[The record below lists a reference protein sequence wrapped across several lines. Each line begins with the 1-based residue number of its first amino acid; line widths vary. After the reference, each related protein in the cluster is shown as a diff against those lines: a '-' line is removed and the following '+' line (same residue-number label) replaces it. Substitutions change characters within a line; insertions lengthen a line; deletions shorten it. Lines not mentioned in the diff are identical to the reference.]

1 MHFADEAHIT
11 VTSGNGGN
19 GAVSYRREKF
29 IPKGGPDGGNGGKG
43 GSIYLIA
50 DSNLNTLVNFVSRKH
65 YKAPHGEPGGGN
77 HRFGKQ
83 GEDVV
88 LKVPVGTLVFDA
100 ETQEK
105 VADLKKEGQTVLV
118 AQGGIGG
125 KGNANFKSSKRQTP
139 DFGELGE
146 PGEEKEIHL
155 ELKLIAEIAIIG
167 YPSVGKSTLISRI
180 SNAKP
185 KIADYPF
192 TTLVPNLGVVKVGET
207 DFVVADIPGLIEG
220 AHEGKGLG
228 DAFLKHIE
236 RAHFLL
242 HLLDV
247 TEENPWENYEK
258 LNRELE
264 LYSQNLAQKPQ
275 LIVFSKV
282 DATIPEIREELT
294 KQFQK
299 KLGKNTPLLFISSVS
314 GEGIDSLLYKLK
326 EEVLKLR
333 QAPPEA
339 PEKKDEEDYK
349 IFRPHEKDSGNTR
362 DYHIEKT
369 EKGFEI
375 HGKRLEQLAIMTD
388 MTKKGGI
395 YRMHDILE
403 KVGAYRE
410 MKKLGGEQGDKIV
423 IGEREFEMRGDMS

>member
-19 GAVSYRREKF
+19 GAVSYRREKY
-29 IPKGGPDGGNGGKG
+29 IAKGGPNGGNGGKG
-43 GSIYLIA
+43 GSVYLIA

-65 YKAPHGEPGGGN
+65 YKAPHGQPGSDN
-77 HRFGKQ
+77 HKFGKQ
-83 GEDVV
+83 GEDVE
-88 LKVPVGTLVFDA
+88 LKVPVGTLVFDG
-100 ETQEK
+100 ETQEQI
-105 VADLKKEGQTVLV
+105 ADLTRVGQKVLI
-118 AQGGIGG
+118 AKGGIGG
-125 KGNANFKSSKRQTP
+125 KGNANFKSSTRQTP
-139 DFGELGE
+139 DFAELGE

-192 TTLVPNLGVVKVGET
+192 TTLVPNLGVVKVDET

-220 AHEGKGLG
+220 AHEGRGLG

-247 TEENPWENYEK
+247 NEEDPWENYVK

-264 LYSQNLAQKPQ
+264 LYSEKLAKKPQ
-275 LIVFSKV
+275 LIAFSKV
-282 DATIPEIREELT
+282 DATIPEIRDELT
-294 KQFQK
+294 NQFEE
-299 KLGKNTPLLFISSVS
+299 KLGKDTPLLFISSVS
-314 GEGIDSLLYKLK
+314 GEEIDSLLYKLK

-333 QAPPEA
+333 AKTPQLS
-339 PEKKDEEDYK
+339 EENNEEGHK
-349 IFRPHEKDSGNTR
+349 IFRPHEKVSGNTR

-369 EKGFEI
+369 EEGFEI
-375 HGKRLEQLAIMTD
+375 YGKRLEQLAIMTD
-388 MTKKGGI
+388 MTKKGGV

-403 KVGAYRE
+403 KVGVYRQ
-410 MKKLGGEQGDKIV
+410 MKKLGGEQGDKII
-423 IGEREFEMRGDMS
+423 IGEREFEMRGDMG